1 MVFMYIAFV
10 GFVPLARQL
19 SKSICLSTGFIFS
32 QPETIALLVERSIA
46 AVLFPYCF
54 FNVLIKFA
62 YLYFITAIFEYNKEY
77 HVVDMVIS

>member
-46 AVLFPYCF
+46 AVLFPYC
-54 FNVLIKFA
+54 VLIKFA
-62 YLYFITAIFEYNKEY
+62 YLYFITAIFEYKKKY

>member
-46 AVLFPYCF
+46 AVLF

-77 HVVDMVIS
+77 HVVDIVIS

>member
-54 FNVLIKFA
+54 SI
-62 YLYFITAIFEYNKEY
+62 IFEYNKEY

>member
-54 FNVLIKFA
+54 SILIKFA
-62 YLYFITAIFEYNKEY
+62 YLYFFTVIFEYKKEY

>member
-46 AVLFPYCF
+46 AVLLF

-62 YLYFITAIFEYNKEY
+62 NLYFITAIFEYKKEY

>member
-46 AVLFPYCF
+46 AVFFPYCF
-54 FNVLIKFA
+54 SMLMFDKQNPK
-62 YLYFITAIFEYNKEY
+62 N
-77 HVVDMVIS
+77 

>member
-1 MVFMYIAFV
+1 MYIAFV

-46 AVLFPYCF
+46 AVFFPY
-54 FNVLIKFA
+54 
-62 YLYFITAIFEYNKEY
+62 YLYFITVIFEYNKEY